1 MASAGA
7 SVVQVSRGLVVRA
20 AMPQSFIPGAHARPR
35 DARRAQGAALE
46 AALAAYDG
54 APARLRHVTFSI
66 VGQVGDAFGVAVAS
80 RFPFVGAVVPQARL
94 GVGAVATQAMA
105 RFAYRDTALAALG
118 RGEDADAAVEACT
131 GPDEGREHRQLGV
144 VGLSSQ
150 ATFTGAAC
158 MDWAGGVSGRD
169 EQGGYAVQGN
179 ILTGSEVVTAM
190 EQAWLTTPGS
200 LTDRLV
206 AALLAGEAAG
216 GDSRG
221 RQGAALYAVAPGAG
235 YDGSGVLADVRVDDH
250 PEASTELARLVR
262 MNDLYFGSA
271 EEVLPLDGDL
281 AEEVG
286 GRLQRLG
293 FEGTPADALGQWAG
307 QENYE
312 MRLSPRGIDSK
323 VLAALRDA
331 TP

>member
-1 MASAGA
+1 M
-7 SVVQVSRGLVVRA
+7 
-20 AMPQSFIPGAHARPR
+20 
-35 DARRAQGAALE
+35 
-46 AALAAYDG
+46 
-54 APARLRHVTFSI
+54 TFSI

-80 RFPFVGAVVPQARL
+80 KFPFVGAVVPQARL

-105 RFAYRDTALAALG
+105 RFAYRETALAALG
-118 RGEDADAAVEACT
+118 RGEDAAAAVASCT
-131 GPDEGREHRQLGV
+131 GPDDGREHRQLGV
-144 VGLSSQ
+144 VGVSSQ
-150 ATFTGAAC
+150 ATFTGGSC

-169 EQGGYAVQGN
+169 EQGGYAIQGN
-179 ILTGSEVVTAM
+179 ILTGPEVVAAM
-190 EQAWLTTPGS
+190 EQAWLTTRGS

-206 AALLAGEAAG
+206 AALLAGEGAG

-250 PEASTELARLVR
+250 PEASTELARLLR
-262 MNDLYFGSA
+262 MNDLYFGTA
-271 EEVLPLDGDL
+271 EEVLPLEGDL

-286 GRLQRLG
+286 GRLGRLG
-293 FEGTPADALGQWAG
+293 LEGEPAEALAEWAG

-312 MRLSPRGIDSK
+312 MRLTPEGIDRK
-323 VLAALRDA
+323 VLDALRAA